1 MLHLLHHS
9 LITTSLL
16 DKTISV
22 LKNKTNMF
30 DYIDEDKYR
39 LRILNTELALW
50 ITNNTVIIGKF
61 ETKETGLRT
70 VSLTVAN
77 VTDEDIDDFQAGYT
91 ELEQVLKS
99 MGVDRIIVDGRKGW
113 IRKLPDYEIS
123 SVILIKDL

>member
-1 MLHLLHHS
+1 
-9 LITTSLL
+9 
-16 DKTISV
+16 
-22 LKNKTNMF
+22 MF